1 MPADIRPAL
10 LSDIPAIFRVRTSV
24 RDNHLSIEQLS
35 QMGITEEAVAEMI
48 AASACAWVV
57 VVDDEVVG
65 FSMIDIDDASL
76 FAAFVLPAF
85 EGRGLGKKLVAAA
98 EAELFRHH
106 GEIWLETGRNT
117 RAAGFYRSL
126 GWGNEQ
132 DIGNVDIRLTKRR
145 S

>member
-1 MPADIRPAL
+1 MPADIRAAL

-24 RDNHLSIEQLS
+24 RENHLSIEQLS
-35 QMGITEEAVAEMI
+35 QMGITEEAVAEMMT
-48 AASACAWVV
+48 ASSCAWVA

-76 FAAFVLPAF
+76 FAAFMLPAF

-98 EAELFRHH
+98 ESELFRHH